1 MLAVPA
7 PPLLVLFAERSPTG
21 RLSRDLSIVAM
32 ETVFFIF
39 FSIELFYD
47 VLIFSIEFT
56 FKVDCSQQA
65 DELYTSEFFLSG

>member
-1 MLAVPA
+1 
-7 PPLLVLFAERSPTG
+7 
-21 RLSRDLSIVAM
+21 M